1 MVNESGGALSLP
13 VAMPH
18 VSTVA
23 STVLPFQ
30 RRVSEGVS
38 LGGAGGGGDVAVLG
52 AQARIRNVQDARTE
66 AALQVRH
73 ASEGLDKADE
83 LLAKIQ
89 DNLNQI
95 VKQYPPLAQDSP
107 QRVAYLNAIT
117 GLRKQL
123 EALAFPPERKQ
134 SGGENRLEGV
144 GVDWQK
150 NVPPSPVVPSQMDV
164 AVSELDPRMATDEQ
178 IGQAVTEV
186 NEARSK
192 VAESRAQ
199 MWQGVVDFVGKLD
212 AERAAVQANE
222 IRNFAVLSSGRA
234 SGLGLSD
241 RLVSEL

>member
-1 MVNESGGALSLP
+1 M
-13 VAMPH
+13 
-18 VSTVA
+18 
-23 STVLPFQ
+23 
-30 RRVSEGVS
+30 
-38 LGGAGGGGDVAVLG
+38 AVLG

-73 ASEGLDKADE
+73 ASEGLDRADE

-89 DNLNQI
+89 DNLTQI
-95 VKQYPPLAQDSP
+95 IKQYPPLAQDSP

-123 EALAFPPERKQ
+123 EALAFPPEWKRAD
-134 SGGENRLEGV
+134 GENQLEGV

-150 NVPPSPVVPSQMDV
+150 NLPPSPVVLSRTDV
-164 AVSELDPRMATDEQ
+164 AVSVLDPRTATDGQ
-178 IGQAVTEV
+178 IGQVAAEV
-186 NEARSK
+186 DVARSK

-212 AERAAVQANE
+212 AERAAVQADE
-222 IRNFAVLSSGRA
+222 IRSFAVLSSGRA
-234 SGLGLSD
+234 SGLGVSD